1 MKSKLGTTFSDWLE
15 DRIAWRSL
23 VTASCGGGCD
33 AYGRCWWPM
42 GLTVLFFL
50 LCLQA
55 ITGLAMWFFYSPS
68 SQTAWESVYYIQHQ
82 LTLGW
87 LVRGIHF
94 WSAQVLVGF
103 LIVYVL
109 GFIFLRKYAPPR
121 EFVFWTALI
130 LLGLSLAGCLTG
142 DLLSWD
148 DEAYAATQT
157 RVSFLLLLPKIG
169 GTLYRLVVGG
179 PSFGHHTLTHFFAM
193 HVVCSAGTL
202 ILIAVI
208 HAALARRAGRRVEE
222 MPDRYRGAKPD
233 LRLPVVLQG
242 GVCLV
247 TMIVVLAFVFLPGA
261 LDPAA
266 WKAPSHHFGVELG
279 APADTDPANFYAAAR
294 PEWSFRGLYGFAN
307 LFPGEIKVLAIFV
320 IPGITALLFFAMP
333 IFGRAMGGHVW
344 NVAFTLII
352 FGGLAYFSY
361 QSWRHDWHDA
371 EFAASKQAARRDAER
386 TLTLIRYNGGI
397 PPAGAL
403 ALLRADPK
411 TQGPRLF
418 EQQCASCHSLGV
430 SGQDGA
436 ILCDNPSA
444 PNLARFASREWL
456 EGLFDPERI
465 GSEQYFGNTR
475 FAAGAMVR
483 YVEERF
489 QQLPE
494 EDRKAVIAALAAEA
508 DLPYE
513 PAPESDRDL
522 IARGRELIASQE
534 CARCHRF
541 HGAGPEGAAPD
552 LTGYGSREWLI
563 GILASP
569 QHVAFYGL
577 RNDRMPAYVEDP
589 ARPEANRI
597 PTEQLAI
604 LADFLRQDW
613 VEISPSAPGD
623 ESPQP
628 AKESVMLTL
637 GKWQARAKPL
647 PPRPT
652 GDKQA
657 EARWLYQK
665 ELCSVCHAHTA
676 EGDDNLAAVSPTA
689 PDLGGFASRA
699 WIAGLLDPKQIATPK
714 YFGNSAFVEGSMA
727 EFVRGNLREL
737 IDDIG
742 QEEFDKL
749 IDALAAE
756 ALKEYAPGEEP
767 PTPDEDTL
775 LLFED
780 FTCTDCHKFYDRG
793 ELGTAPDLTGYG
805 SRTWLSEFIANPK
818 NERFYPSS
826 NDGMPSYHA
835 FAESAKNLLTKEE
848 IDVLADWLL
857 GKARS
862 ESGKKSQE

>member
-1 MKSKLGTTFSDWLE
+1 MMSKLGTAFSNWLE

-23 VTASCGGGCD
+23 VSASCGGGCD
-33 AYGRCWWPM
+33 AYGRCWWPI
-42 GLTVLFFL
+42 GLSILFFL

-55 ITGLAMWFFYSPS
+55 VTGLAMWFFYSPS

-109 GFIFLRKYAPPR
+109 GFIFLRKYTPPR

-130 LLGLSLAGCLTG
+130 LLGLSLAACLTG

-157 RVSFLLLLPKIG
+157 RVSFLLLLPGIG
-169 GTLYRLVVGG
+169 AALYRLVVGG
-179 PSFGHHTLTHFFAM
+179 PTFGHHTLTHFFAM
-193 HVVCSAGTL
+193 HVVCSAGSL

-208 HAALARRAGRRVEE
+208 HALLARRAGRRVEE
-222 MPDRYRGAKPD
+222 TPDRYPGAKPD
-233 LRLPVVLQG
+233 IRLPVVFQG
-242 GVCLV
+242 GVCLA
-247 TMIVVLAFVFLPGA
+247 TMVVVLAFVFLPGA

-266 WKAPSHHFGVELG
+266 WKEPSRHFGVELG

-333 IFGRAMGGHVW
+333 IFGRALGGHIW
-344 NVAFTLII
+344 NVVFTLII

-371 EFAASKQAARRDAER
+371 EFAASKQAAQRDAER
-386 TLTLIRYNGGI
+386 TLQLIRFHGGV

-411 TQGPRLF
+411 TQGPKLF

-430 SGQDGA
+430 AGQEGA

-444 PNLARFASREWL
+444 PNLRRFAGREWL
-456 EGLFDPERI
+456 EGFFDPNRI
-465 GSEQYFGNTR
+465 VSDEYYGNTR

-483 YVEERF
+483 YVQERF
-489 QQLPE
+489 QNLPE
-494 EDRKAVIAALAAEA
+494 GDRKAVIAALSAEA
-508 DLPYE
+508 DLPYQ
-513 PAPESDRDL
+513 PVSDADRDR
-522 IARGRELIASQE
+522 IARGRELISGQE

-541 HGAGPEGAAPD
+541 HGAGPEGVAPD

-569 QHVAFYGL
+569 QHVSFYGL
-577 RNDRMPAYVEDP
+577 RNDRMPSYVEDP
-589 ARPEANRI
+589 ARPEANRV
-597 PTEQLAI
+597 PAEQLAV
-604 LADFLRQDW
+604 LADFLREDW
-613 VEISPSAPGD
+613 GEDTAPANAD
-623 ESPQP
+623 DAPRP
-628 AKESVMLTL
+628 TKEPVMLAL

-647 PPRPT
+647 PDRPL

-665 ELCSVCHAHTA
+665 ELCSVCHAHSA
-676 EGDDNLAAVSPTA
+676 EGEDHLTAVSPNA
-689 PDLGGFASRA
+689 ADLGGFASRA

-714 YFGNSAFVEGSMA
+714 YFGNSAFADGSMSK
-727 EFVRGNLREL
+727 FVRGNLREL
-737 IDDIG
+737 IEDIG
-742 QEEFDKL
+742 QEEFDTL

-756 ALKEYAPGEEP
+756 ALKEYASGEEP
-767 PTPDEDTL
+767 PMPDEDTL

-780 FTCTDCHKFYDRG
+780 FTCADCHKFYDRG
-793 ELGTAPDLTGYG
+793 ALGTAPDLTGYG
-805 SRTWLSEFIANPK
+805 SRTWLAEFISDPK
-818 NERFYPSS
+818 NERFYPGS

-835 FAESAKNLLTKEE
+835 FADPAKNLLTKEE
-848 IDVLADWLL
+848 IDLLAEWLL
-857 GKARS
+857 QKARS
-862 ESGKKSQE
+862 EAGNKTQE

>member
-1 MKSKLGTTFSDWLE
+1 MNSKLGTSFSDWLE

-23 VTASCGGGCD
+23 MVASCGGGCD
-33 AYGRCWWPM
+33 AYGRCWWPL
-42 GLTVLFFL
+42 GLSILFFL

-68 SQTAWESVYYIQHQ
+68 GQTAWESVYYIQHQ

-157 RVSFLLLLPKIG
+157 RVSFLLLLPTIG
-169 GTLYRLVVGG
+169 APLYRLVVGG
-179 PSFGHHTLTHFFAM
+179 PAFGHHTLTHFFAM
-193 HVVCSAGTL
+193 HVVCSASTL
-202 ILIAVI
+202 ILVAVI
-208 HAALARRAGRRVEE
+208 HALLARRAGRRVEE
-222 MPDRYRGAKPD
+222 MPDRYPGAKPD
-233 LRLPVVLQG
+233 LRLPVVYQG
-242 GVCLV
+242 AVCLA

-261 LDPAA
+261 LDAGA
-266 WKAPSHHFGVELG
+266 WKEPSRHFGVELG

-294 PEWSFRGLYGFAN
+294 PEWSFRGLYGFSN

-333 IFGRAMGGHVW
+333 VLGRTLGGHVW
-344 NVAFTLII
+344 NVAFTLLV

-361 QSWRHDWHDA
+361 QSWRHDWQDA
-371 EFAASKQAARRDAER
+371 EFAASKQAAQRDAER
-386 TLTLIRYNGGI
+386 TLQLIRLNGGV

-403 ALLRADPK
+403 ALLRSDPK
-411 TQGPRLF
+411 TQGPKLF

-430 SGQDGA
+430 AGQEGA

-444 PNLARFASREWL
+444 PNLWQFAGREWL
-456 EGLFDPERI
+456 EGFFDPKRI
-465 GSEQYFGNTR
+465 ASDEYYGNTR

-483 YVEERF
+483 YVQERF
-489 QQLPE
+489 QNLPE
-494 EDRKAVIAALAAEA
+494 EDRRAVIAALVAEA
-508 DLPYE
+508 DLPHQ
-513 PAPESDRDL
+513 PATESDRDL
-522 IARGRELIASQE
+522 IARGRELISGQE

-541 HGAGPEGAAPD
+541 HDAGPEGIAPD

-569 QHVAFYGL
+569 QHVSFYGL

-589 ARPEANRI
+589 ARPEENRI
-597 PTEQLAI
+597 PAEQLAI
-604 LADFLRQDW
+604 LADFLREDW
-613 VEISPSAPGD
+613 GEDAASEEGGENAR
-623 ESPQP
+623 P
-628 AKESVMLTL
+628 AKEPVMLTL

-652 GDKQA
+652 GDRQA

-665 ELCSVCHAHTA
+665 ELCSLCHAHTA
-676 EGDDNLAAVSPTA
+676 EGEDHLVAVSPTA
-689 PDLGGFASRA
+689 PDLGGFASRE

-714 YFGNSAFVEGSMA
+714 YFGNSAFAEGSMV

-742 QEEFDKL
+742 QDEFDKL

-767 PTPDEDTL
+767 ETPDEDTL

-793 ELGTAPDLTGYG
+793 DLGTAPDLTGYG
-805 SRTWLSEFIANPK
+805 SRTWLAEFITDPK
-818 NERFYPSS
+818 NERFYPGS

-835 FAESAKNLLTKEE
+835 FAEPGKNLLTKDE
-848 IDVLADWLL
+848 IDLLADWLL
-857 GKARS
+857 KQARS
-862 ESGKKSQE
+862 EAGKKPRE